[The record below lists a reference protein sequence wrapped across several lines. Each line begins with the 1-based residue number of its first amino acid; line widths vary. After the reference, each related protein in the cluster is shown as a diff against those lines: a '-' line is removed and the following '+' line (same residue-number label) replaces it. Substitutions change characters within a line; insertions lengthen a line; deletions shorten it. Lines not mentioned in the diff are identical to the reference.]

1 MDKITISAKS
11 YDEAV
16 NEAILKLG
24 TTSDNMIIEV
34 VSEGRSGFLGLFSKP
49 WVINVTKKID
59 AKENP
64 EKE

>member
-34 VSEGRSGFLGLFSKP
+34 VS
-49 WVINVTKKID
+49 
-59 AKENP
+59 
-64 EKE
+64 